1 MPERYGIQKYWITC
15 THPQKRSVIP
25 GWRDI
30 MIVLDT
36 SYLID
41 FFKNEEL
48 KNLIPDNDKPAATII
63 SYHEIMAGI
72 QRLKSPKEE
81 KFFRRFFSDIEILE
95 FNLPAA
101 DIASGIAARMAA
113 TGNRVN
119 AFDILIAG
127 IALFHHAGAIITAD
141 TDFIEIAKYA
151 DIDVIRY

>member
-1 MPERYGIQKYWITC
+1 MGET
-15 THPQKRSVIP
+15 V
-25 GWRDI
+25 
-30 MIVLDT
+30 IVLDT

-48 KNLIPDNDKPAATII
+48 KRLIPDNEKPTVTII
-63 SYHEIMAGI
+63 SYYEIMAGI

-81 KFFRRFFSDIEILE
+81 KFFRHFFSDIEILE
-95 FNLPAA
+95 FTIPAA
-101 DIASGIAARMAA
+101 DIASGIGARMAA

-141 TDFIEIAKYA
+141 ADFVEVAKYA
-151 DIDVIRY
+151 NFDVIRY

>member
-1 MPERYGIQKYWITC
+1 
-15 THPQKRSVIP
+15 V
-25 GWRDI
+25 
-30 MIVLDT
+30 IVLDT

-48 KNLIPDNDKPAATII
+48 KSLIPDNEKPTVTVI
-63 SYHEIMAGI
+63 SYYEIMAGI

-81 KFFRRFFSDIEILE
+81 KFFRHFFSDIEILE
-95 FNLPAA
+95 FTLPAA
-101 DIASGIAARMAA
+101 DIASGIGARMAA

-141 TDFIEIAKYA
+141 ADFVEIAKYA
-151 DIDVIRY
+151 NFDVIRY

>member
-1 MPERYGIQKYWITC
+1 
-15 THPQKRSVIP
+15 
-25 GWRDI
+25 

-41 FFKNEEL
+41 FFKNEDL
-48 KNLIPDNDKPAATII
+48 KSLIPDHEKPAVTVI
-63 SYHEIMAGI
+63 SYYEIMAGI
-72 QRLKSPKEE
+72 QRLKSPVEE
-81 KFFRRFFSDIEILE
+81 KFFRHFFTDIDILE

-101 DIASGIAARMAA
+101 EIASGIGARMAA

-141 TDFIEIAKYA
+141 KDFFEIAKYA
-151 DIDVIRY
+151 GIEVIRY

>member
-1 MPERYGIQKYWITC
+1 
-15 THPQKRSVIP
+15 
-25 GWRDI
+25 

-41 FFKNEEL
+41 FFKNEDL
-48 KNLIPDNDKPAATII
+48 KSIIPDHEKPAVTVI
-63 SYHEIMAGI
+63 SYYEIMAGI
-72 QRLKSPKEE
+72 QRLKSPVEE
-81 KFFRRFFSDIEILE
+81 KFFRHFFTDIDILE

-101 DIASGIAARMAA
+101 EIASGIGARMAA

-141 TDFIEIAKYA
+141 KDFFEIAKYA
-151 DIDVIRY
+151 GIEVIRY

>member
-1 MPERYGIQKYWITC
+1 
-15 THPQKRSVIP
+15 
-25 GWRDI
+25 

-41 FFKNEEL
+41 FFKNEDL
-48 KNLIPDNDKPAATII
+48 KSLIPENEKPAVTII
-63 SYHEIMAGI
+63 SYYEIMAGI

-81 KFFRRFFSDIEILE
+81 KFFRHFFSDIEILE
-95 FNLPAA
+95 FTIPAA
-101 DIASGIAARMAA
+101 DIASGIGARMAA

-119 AFDILIAG
+119 SFDILIAG

-141 TDFIEIAKYA
+141 ADFIEIAKYA

>member
-1 MPERYGIQKYWITC
+1 
-15 THPQKRSVIP
+15 
-25 GWRDI
+25 

-41 FFKNEEL
+41 FFKNEDL
-48 KNLIPDNDKPAATII
+48 KSIIPDHEKPAVTVI
-63 SYHEIMAGI
+63 SYYEIMAGI
-72 QRLKSPKEE
+72 QRLKSPVEE
-81 KFFRRFFSDIEILE
+81 KFFRHFFSDIDILD

-101 DIASGIAARMAA
+101 EIASGIGARMAA

-141 TDFIEIAKYA
+141 KDFFEIAKYA
-151 DIDVIRY
+151 GIEVIRY

>member
-1 MPERYGIQKYWITC
+1 VGET
-15 THPQKRSVIP
+15 V
-25 GWRDI
+25 
-30 MIVLDT
+30 IVLDT

-48 KNLIPDNDKPAATII
+48 KSLIPDNEKPTVTVI
-63 SYHEIMAGI
+63 SYYEIMAGI

-81 KFFRRFFSDIEILE
+81 KFFRHFFSDIEILE
-95 FNLPAA
+95 FTLPAA
-101 DIASGIAARMAA
+101 DIASGIGARMAA

-141 TDFIEIAKYA
+141 ADFVEIAKYA
-151 DIDVIRY
+151 NFDVIRY

>member
-1 MPERYGIQKYWITC
+1 LTF
-15 THPQKRSVIP
+15 
-25 GWRDI
+25 
-30 MIVLDT
+30 L
-36 SYLID
+36 
-41 FFKNEEL
+41 KNEEL
-48 KNLIPDNDKPAATII
+48 TSLIPDKDKPTVTII
-63 SYHEIMAGI
+63 SYAEIITGI

-81 KFFRRFFSDIEILE
+81 KFFRHFFSDIEILE

-101 DIASGIAARMAA
+101 DIASGIAARMAS

-127 IALFHHAGAIITAD
+127 IARFHHAGAIITAD

>member
-1 MPERYGIQKYWITC
+1 MGET
-15 THPQKRSVIP
+15 V
-25 GWRDI
+25 
-30 MIVLDT
+30 IVLDT

-48 KNLIPDNDKPAATII
+48 KSLIPDNEKPTVTII
-63 SYHEIMAGI
+63 SYYEIMAGI

-81 KFFRRFFSDIEILE
+81 KFFRHFFSDIEILE
-95 FNLPAA
+95 FTIPAA
-101 DIASGIAARMAA
+101 DIASGIGARMAA

-141 TDFIEIAKYA
+141 ADFVEIAKYA
-151 DIDVIRY
+151 NFDVIRY

>member
-1 MPERYGIQKYWITC
+1 
-15 THPQKRSVIP
+15 
-25 GWRDI
+25 

-41 FFKNEEL
+41 FFKNEDL
-48 KNLIPDNDKPAATII
+48 KSLIPDNEKPAVTII
-63 SYHEIMAGI
+63 SYYEIMAGI

-81 KFFRRFFSDIEILE
+81 KFFRHFFSDIEILE
-95 FNLPAA
+95 FTLPAA
-101 DIASGIAARMAA
+101 DIASGIGARMAA

-141 TDFIEIAKYA
+141 VDFVEIAKYA

>member
-1 MPERYGIQKYWITC
+1 
-15 THPQKRSVIP
+15 
-25 GWRDI
+25 

-41 FFKNEEL
+41 FFKNEDL
-48 KNLIPDNDKPAATII
+48 KSLIPDHEKPAATVI
-63 SYHEIMAGI
+63 SYYEIMAGI
-72 QRLKSPKEE
+72 QRLKSPVEE
-81 KFFRRFFSDIEILE
+81 KFFRHFFTDIDILE

-101 DIASGIAARMAA
+101 EIASGIGARMAA

-141 TDFIEIAKYA
+141 KDFFEIAKYA
-151 DIDVIRY
+151 GIEVIRY